1 MNKVYRRGN
10 FGAIETRAHVHTFE
24 ISGAI
29 KRTSDVS
36 NSFPTR
42 QWGDDPIRIGDVEI
56 VPLGDNNRMP
66 LDLRDIL
73 EDNHIAP
80 GVLSRKRRLL
90 WGQGPALYSIDYSSG
105 SPERKWATD
114 EKIMAWIESWD
125 YEDYLDRVFVDFMS
139 VNGYVSKAVRNRGP
153 RIGQKGRIN
162 SLEHVPIETA
172 RMEWPKNGIN
182 VKHIMV
188 GDFENPNRYGLK
200 RFPVFDR
207 KDPFAAQRAIIFV
220 HDYSFAR
227 GFAFLPAYY
236 GALNWI
242 KRSSDIPKVLESL
255 TNNSLQIKWHIKS
268 PKAYWDEK
276 RSLLEGQC
284 IKKNVTY
291 EEKMLEDLKDEMFSQ
306 LGDMLSGVD
315 NVGKFFESEFVT
327 NQYGKMEGW
336 EITAVDMKVQD
347 FINAQLNIAKQADFE
362 VASGLG
368 LAPSLSN
375 LSMDGNLS
383 SGSEQLY
390 ALKLYDA
397 TDIEIPERHVTK
409 AINLAIKAN
418 FPDTKLKLG
427 FYHKIVKKEE
437 DISPEKRVTN
447 NT

>member
-1 MNKVYRRGN
+1 MAIVHRRGN
-10 FGAIETRAHVHTFE
+10 FAAVETRTHVHTFE
-24 ISGAI
+24 VSGAI
-29 KRTSDVS
+29 QRASTVS
-36 NSFPTR
+36 NTFPLR
-42 QWGDDPIRIGDVEI
+42 AWGDDPIRIGDVEI

-80 GVLSRKRRLL
+80 GVLSRKRKLL
-90 WGQGPALYSIDYSSG
+90 WGQGPALYYLDYSSG
-105 SPERKWATD
+105 APERKWAED
-114 EKIMAWIESWD
+114 REILDWLDNWD
-125 YEDYLDRVFVDFMS
+125 FEDYLDRVFVDYIS
-139 VNGYVSKAVRNRGP
+139 SNGYVTKTIRNRAP
-153 RIGQKGRIN
+153 RIGGEGRIN
-162 SLEHVPIETA
+162 SLEHVGIEKA
-172 RMEWPKNGIN
+172 RMEWPKDGVN
-182 VKHIMV
+182 VKNILV

-200 RFPVFDR
+200 KFPVFD
-207 KDPFAAQRAIIFV
+207 KKQPFLAQRAIIFV
-220 HDYSFAR
+220 HDYSYAR
-227 GFAFLPAYY
+227 GFAFVPAYY

-268 PKAYWDEK
+268 PREYWDVK
-276 RSLLEGQC
+276 REHLKDQC
-284 IKKNVTY
+284 TKKGVAY
-291 EEKMLEDLKDEMFSQ
+291 EEKLLEDLKDEMFSQ

-315 NVGKFFESEFVT
+315 NVGKFFESEFVI

-336 EITAVDMKVQD
+336 EIEAVDMKVKD
-347 FINAQLNIAKQADFE
+347 FIDAQLNIAKRADFE

-368 LAPSLSN
+368 LSPSLSN

-418 FPDTKLKLG
+418 FPNKNLKLG

-437 DISPEKRVTN
+437 DVSPEARVTN